1 MINRIA
7 NMAITVIQASAVTIG
22 IALFVYAFMILF
34 VL

>member
-1 MINRIA
+1 MINWIG

-22 IALFVYAFMILF
+22 IALFVYAFIILL